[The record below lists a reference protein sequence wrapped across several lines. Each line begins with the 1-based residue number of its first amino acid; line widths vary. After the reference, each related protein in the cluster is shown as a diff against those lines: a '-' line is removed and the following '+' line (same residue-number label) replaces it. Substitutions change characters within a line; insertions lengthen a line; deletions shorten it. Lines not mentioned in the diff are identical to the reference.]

1 MTIQNDNNP
10 YLLRFNNGVVD
21 FNKKKLRD
29 ISTKDKLTKSTKIN
43 YIPLDRTR
51 DAVVIAEI
59 EEFIE
64 TLFPTKFQR
73 DYMWEHFASILIGVN
88 LNSKIHMYAGI
99 GSKGKCVLTD
109 LLTQCLGDYCSD
121 IPPSIITEPRDNFGE
136 ASPDL
141 IALNGVRLAL
151 VHEPPVGDTINN
163 GALKQL
169 TGVEPIEGRHLFSAP
184 VTFLPQCKV
193 IVTSDNIMKVE
204 DDIKADLNKIVAT
217 EFDTLLTDYPGYDE
231 RVYEKFPKWREVFMA
246 MLVDIA
252 FSLQGKVN
260 NTP

>member
-21 FNKKKLRD
+21 FNTKKLRG
-29 ISTKDKLTKSTKIN
+29 ISTKDRCTKSTKIN

-59 EEFIE
+59 DDFIE
-64 TLFPTKFQR
+64 TLFPTLSQR

-88 LNSKIHMYAGI
+88 LNCKLHVYAGI
-99 GSKGKCVLTD
+99 GSKGKGVLTD
-109 LLTQCLGDYCSD
+109 LLTQCLGDYCSN
-121 IPPSIITEPRDNFGE
+121 IPSSIITEPRDNFGE

-151 VHEPPVGDTINN
+151 VHEPRVGDTINN

-169 TGVEPIEGRHLFSAP
+169 TGVETIKGRHLFSAP
-184 VTFLPQCKV
+184 VTFKPQCKV

-217 EFDTLLTDYPGYDE
+217 DFDTLFTDYPGYHE
-231 RVYEKFPKWREVFMA
+231 RICEKLPKWREVFAA

-252 FSLQGKVN
+252 FTLPCKVK
-260 NTP
+260 